1 MNIKCF
7 TVYICSINC
16 PRVKWCPITLV
27 TIQIIPYFE
36 MNLIWSEKYTPKNNY
51 ENTAPEETEQTINQM
66 TILLSWLLHIQESF
80 WKKNEFAIITHDI
93 NKQVSAPQSYH
104 CDTDRQTDSE
114 ETVERQTDSE
124 KTGQR
129 VRHWVALLH
138 TELTG
143 GIAGHIC
150 HPGRQKE
157 RKPLQSPA

>member
-1 MNIKCF
+1 
-7 TVYICSINC
+7 
-16 PRVKWCPITLV
+16 
-27 TIQIIPYFE
+27 

-51 ENTAPEETEQTINQM
+51 EHSSWRDRANYKSNDNTVVLTT
-66 TILLSWLLHIQESF
+66 THSGKF
-80 WKKNEFAIITHDI
+80 FKKKNEFAIITHDI

>member
-1 MNIKCF
+1 
-7 TVYICSINC
+7 
-16 PRVKWCPITLV
+16 
-27 TIQIIPYFE
+27 
-36 MNLIWSEKYTPKNNY
+36 MNLIWSEKYTPKNHY

-104 CDTDRQTDSE
+104 CDTDRQTDSV
-114 ETVERQTDSE
+114 ETVERQADSE

>member
-1 MNIKCF
+1 
-7 TVYICSINC
+7 
-16 PRVKWCPITLV
+16 
-27 TIQIIPYFE
+27 

-129 VRHWVALLH
+129 VRQWVVLLH